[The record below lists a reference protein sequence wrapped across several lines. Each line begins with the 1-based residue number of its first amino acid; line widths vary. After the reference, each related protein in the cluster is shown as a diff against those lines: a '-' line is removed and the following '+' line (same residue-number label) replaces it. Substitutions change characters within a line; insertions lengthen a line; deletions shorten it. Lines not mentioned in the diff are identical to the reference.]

1 MHVMNFDIDNNAR
14 LLLKIQQNGVLVVI
28 YFIRVMKYVFTVKI
42 IKVDFVAITISF
54 PYFSLASSY

>member
-1 MHVMNFDIDNNAR
+1 MSFDIDNNAR

>member
-1 MHVMNFDIDNNAR
+1 MSFDTDNNAR

-28 YFIRVMKYVFTVKI
+28 YFIRVMKYVYTVKI